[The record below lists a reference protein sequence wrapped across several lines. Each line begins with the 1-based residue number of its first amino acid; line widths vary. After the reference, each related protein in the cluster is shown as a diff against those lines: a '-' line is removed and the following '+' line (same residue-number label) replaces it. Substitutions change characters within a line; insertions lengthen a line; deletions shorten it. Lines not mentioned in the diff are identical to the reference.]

1 MSTGTASATESTT
14 LLSAESV
21 SRHFPIKG
29 PFGTRAG
36 VLKAVDQVSLDIRRG
51 ETLALV
57 GESGSGKTTLGRCLL
72 QMEQLTS
79 GAVRYEG
86 VDLTALPPGERRP
99 YHRSMQVIFQDPF
112 SSLNPHRTALQQVLE
127 PLRLLTDATDPTA
140 RAIEALEQ
148 VGIAGDAV
156 HKYPRA
162 FSGGQRQRIGIARAI
177 SVRPA
182 FVMCDEP
189 VSALDV
195 SIQAQILNL
204 LTSLQRELGLTYL
217 FISHDLSVVR
227 HLATRVAVMYRGR
240 IVELGEAEQLFTDPQ
255 HPYTRTLLSAIP
267 IADPRRAREAR
278 AARSQRAST
287 SFDWP
292 DDPQP
297 LSEVAPGHFVAQ

>member
-1 MSTGTASATESTT
+1 M
-14 LLSAESV
+14 
-21 SRHFPIKG
+21 
-29 PFGTRAG
+29 
-36 VLKAVDQVSLDIRRG
+36 
-51 ETLALV
+51 
-57 GESGSGKTTLGRCLL
+57 L
-72 QMEQLTS
+72 QMEQVTS
-79 GAVRYEG
+79 GVVRYEG
-86 VDLTALPPGERRP
+86 VDLTALPAARRRP

-127 PLRLLTDATDPTA
+127 PLQVLTDDPDPTG
-140 RAIEALEQ
+140 RAVAALEQ
-148 VGIAGDAV
+148 VGITGDAV

-195 SIQAQILNL
+195 SIQAQIITL

-227 HLATRVAVMYRGR
+227 HLATRVAVLYRGR
-240 IVELGEAEQLFTDPQ
+240 VVELGATEQLFTDPR

-267 IADPRRAREAR
+267 VADPTRARETIALR
-278 AARSQRAST
+278 AGQRPEP
-287 SFDWP
+287 FDWP
-292 DDPQP
+292 EEPQP
-297 LSEVAPGHFVAQ
+297 LIEIAPGHFVAR

>member
-1 MSTGTASATESTT
+1 MTAADSAVATA
-14 LLSAESV
+14 LLSAEGV
-21 SRHFPIKG
+21 SKHFPIKG
-29 PFGTRAG
+29 SFGTRVG
-36 VLKAVDQVSLDIRRG
+36 VLKAVDHVSLDIRRG

-72 QMEQLTS
+72 QMEQVTSGVVRYQGLDLTS
-79 GAVRYEG
+79 LA
-86 VDLTALPPGERRP
+86 ANRRRE

-127 PLRLLTDATDPTA
+127 PLQVLTQEADPTA

-148 VGIAGDAV
+148 VGITGDAV

-195 SIQAQILNL
+195 SIQAQIINL
-204 LTSLQRELGLTYL
+204 LTALQRELGLTYL

-240 IVELGEAEQLFTDPQ
+240 IVELGDTEAVFSDPL

-267 IADPRRAREAR
+267 VADPKLAREAR
-278 AARSQRAST
+278 AQRAERPAAG
-287 SFDWP
+287 FDWP

-297 LSEVAPGHFVAQ
+297 LVEVAPGHFLAGQ

>member
-1 MSTGTASATESTT
+1 MTTTAGPATDATT
-14 LLSAESV
+14 LFGVENV
-21 SRHFPIKG
+21 SKHFPIKG
-29 PFGTRAG
+29 AFGTRTG
-36 VLKAVDQVSLDIRRG
+36 VLKAVDRVTLDVRRG

-57 GESGSGKTTLGRCLL
+57 GESGSGKTTLGRCML
-72 QMEQLTS
+72 QMEQVTS
-79 GAVRYEG
+79 GIVRYEG
-86 VDLTALPPGERRP
+86 VDLTALTAAGRRP

-127 PLRLLTDATDPTA
+127 PLQVLTDDPDPTA
-140 RAIEALEQ
+140 RAIAALDQ
-148 VGIAGDAV
+148 VGITGDAV

-195 SIQAQILNL
+195 SIQAQIINL

-227 HLATRVAVMYRGR
+227 HLATRVAVLYRGR
-240 IVELGEAEQLFTDPQ
+240 VVELGATEQLFTDPQ
-255 HPYTRTLLSAIP
+255 HPYTRMLLSAIP
-267 IADPRRAREAR
+267 VADPNRAREAK
-278 AARSQRAST
+278 ALRSRDPVT
-287 SFDWP
+287 FDWP

-297 LSEVAPGHFVAQ
+297 LAEAGPGHFVAQ

>member
-1 MSTGTASATESTT
+1 MSTPAAPVTT
-14 LLSAESV
+14 SLLSAERV
-21 SRHFPIKG
+21 SKHFPIKG
-29 PFGTRAG
+29 PFGTRTG
-36 VLKAVDQVSLDIRRG
+36 VLKAVDQVNLDIRRG

-72 QMEQLTS
+72 QMEQVTS
-79 GAVRYEG
+79 GVVRYEG
-86 VDLTALPPGERRP
+86 VDLTALASGDRQR

-127 PLRLLTDATDPTA
+127 PLQVLTDEADPTP
-140 RAIEALEQ
+140 RALAALEQ
-148 VGIAGDAV
+148 VGITGDAV

-204 LTSLQRELGLTYL
+204 LTSLQTELGLTYL

-240 IVELGEAEQLFTDPQ
+240 VVELGGTEQLFTDPL

-267 IADPRRAREAR
+267 VPDPVRAREAKLLR
-278 AARSQRAST
+278 AERPSEP
-287 SFDWP
+287 FDWP

-297 LSEVAPGHFVAQ
+297 LAEAAPGHFVAL